1 MFQDV
6 RFGLR
11 RVFGSPGFSLSVAII
26 IAAGVGLAGAMGSVL
41 NALAFRP
48 AALPDP
54 AKLVAV
60 SSLDQRGLPRNTPLP
75 AVDRLR
81 AADLA
86 ADGWCAY
93 NSTIDAVAA
102 GGRVMEAYGELLSGD
117 CPAVIAVPLALG
129 RWFTSDEAP
138 LTGTG
143 RPVMVITHRFWQRMF
158 DGRADVLGQLVD
170 IQNVRVTVIGVMPES
185 YRGFSQDLSTDFILP
200 FNAHRASSGG
210 YMFLG
215 RLRRG
220 ATLEQLQAQI
230 QTLWPSVLAAV
241 LPASPTRAQS
251 LTEWSG
257 GAESIGGGFST
268 LRRLYASPVRRLA
281 LLSGALL
288 LLVCVNVGGL
298 LVSRITSRSLEIAAM
313 RALGAT
319 SIRIARPLAAECAI
333 YALAGSLLGIPLAYA
348 GAAAFATLL
357 PIGNMAW
364 AMDTAPDAGVIAA
377 VVGASL
383 AVAMVIAALP
393 IWLATRRAPQLH
405 SGRSVSR
412 ATSPWAR
419 ALLVA
424 QIAVTVVL
432 VFTCGLIVRSF
443 NGLRSVDRGFESESL
458 LSIRLSANPG
468 GYQGM
473 NAATYYP
480 AVVQSV
486 AALPGVR
493 AVGLARYFG
502 TINGQLPEQP
512 VGFADRTESA
522 TTGATEYIS
531 PGFFAAAGVPLLS
544 GRDVTWGDLP
554 AMTRVAVVSESLAR
568 GLAPDGDVI
577 GRVIRHATSPA
588 TARLQIVGVVGNV
601 SMGNFRRTD
610 PRMIYLPSLQTG
622 DTTFAT
628 VHIRTEGPPLQLA
641 RAASAA
647 IAGLGREHA
656 LGAYAEDVLFTNSI
670 VAERMGSVVSGAA
683 AVLALAISCIGLFA
697 LMAHTVER
705 RTREIGIR
713 LAIGATPGAV
723 ATLIIRQALVLVVIG
738 LVVGLPAAVGASS
751 LVRSM
756 LYGVTATDALTI
768 AASSAA
774 LLATAVIG
782 AAYPTVRAARVD
794 PATALRAE

>member
-1 MFQDV
+1 MLQDL

-54 AKLVAV
+54 ATLVAV

-117 CPAVIAVPLALG
+117 CPAVVGVAPALG
-129 RWFTSDEAP
+129 RWFTSSEAP
-138 LTGTG
+138 LTGNG
-143 RPVMVITHRFWQRMF
+143 RPVMVITHRFWQRVF

-185 YRGFSQDLSTDFILP
+185 YRGFSQDLSSDFILP

-210 YMFLG
+210 FMFLG

-220 ATLEQLQAQI
+220 ATLEQLQAQVR
-230 QTLWPSVLAAV
+230 TLWPSLLEAV

-251 LTEWSG
+251 LTELTG
-257 GAESIGGGFST
+257 GAESISGGFSA
-268 LRRLYASPVRRLA
+268 LRRLYVPPVRRLA

-288 LLVCVNVGGL
+288 LLVCINVGGL
-298 LVSRITSRSLEIAAM
+298 LVSRIAGRSPEIAAM
-313 RALGAT
+313 RALGA
-319 SIRIARPLAAECAI
+319 SPLRIVRPLAAECAV
-333 YALAGSLLGIPLAYA
+333 YAIGGAVLGIPLAYA

-377 VVGASL
+377 VVGSSL
-383 AVAMVIAALP
+383 GVAMVIAALP
-393 IWLATRRAPQLH
+393 IWLVTRRAPQLR
-405 SGRSVSR
+405 SDRSVSR
-412 ATSPWAR
+412 ATSRWAQSM
-419 ALLVA
+419 LVA

-443 NGLRSVDRGFESESL
+443 AGLRSVDRGFDSERFLSL
-458 LSIRLSANPG
+458 RLAVNPG

-473 NAATYYP
+473 NAATYYQ
-480 AVVQSV
+480 ALVERV
-486 AALPGVR
+486 AAVPGVR
-493 AVGLARYFG
+493 SVGLARYFG
-502 TINGQLPEQP
+502 TINAQLPEQP
-512 VGFADRTESA
+512 VGVADQPDASTS
-522 TTGATEYIS
+522 GAIEYIS
-531 PGFFAAAGVPLLS
+531 PGFFATAGVPLLR
-544 GRDVTWGDLP
+544 GRDVAWSDLP
-554 AMTRVAVVSESLAR
+554 GMPWVAVVSESLAR
-568 GLAPDGDVI
+568 ALAPDGDVV
-577 GRVIRHATSPA
+577 GRVLRHGTSPA
-588 TARLQIVGVVGNV
+588 TARLLIVGVAGNLSV
-601 SMGNFRRTD
+601 GNFRRTD
-610 PRMIYLPSLQTG
+610 PHLIYLSSIQTG
-622 DTTFAT
+622 ETTSAT
-628 VHIRTEGPPLQLA
+628 VHVRTDGPPLQLA
-641 RAASAA
+641 TATSAA
-647 IAGLGREHA
+647 IAELGREHVR
-656 LGAYAEDVLFTNSI
+656 GAYTEVLFTNSI
-670 VAERMGSVVSGAA
+670 VAERMGSIVSSVA
-683 AVLALAISCIGLFA
+683 AVLALTISGIGLFA
-697 LMAHTVER
+697 LMAHGVER

-723 ATLIIRQALVLVVIG
+723 AALIIRQALVLVVSG